1 MKIMKIKKLKSL
13 LQFGKI
19 SLFMLSKTTH
29 CIVLLF
35 SLIFGQINLRL
46 FIALT
51 SPVRCKQSTLK
62 HEVLIDSFPIWMTYG
77 TDINVNM
84 LKCSKTRVIQ

>member
-1 MKIMKIKKLKSL
+1 MKIKKLKSL

-19 SLFMLSKTTH
+19 PLFMLSKTTH
-29 CIVLLF
+29 CNVLLF

-46 FIALT
+46 FIAHT

-62 HEVLIDSFPIWMTYG
+62 HEVSIDSFPIWMTYG